1 MGQEAVEMACELA
14 MEHRTL
20 QLSAI
25 IPLLYDLVEPTHL
38 KEMATEEV
46 SYPHLQ
52 LPPKADCSRYD
63 QFTMSSR
70 ETCEGRK
77 LAIKE
82 GEAA

>member
-14 MEHRTL
+14 MEHKTL

-25 IPLLYDLVEPTHL
+25 IPLLYDLVEPARNAG
-38 KEMATEEV
+38 MAIGEN

-52 LPPKADCSRYD
+52 LPPKVDCSRYD
-63 QFTMSSR
+63 QLTMSSR
-70 ETCEGRK
+70 ETCEARK